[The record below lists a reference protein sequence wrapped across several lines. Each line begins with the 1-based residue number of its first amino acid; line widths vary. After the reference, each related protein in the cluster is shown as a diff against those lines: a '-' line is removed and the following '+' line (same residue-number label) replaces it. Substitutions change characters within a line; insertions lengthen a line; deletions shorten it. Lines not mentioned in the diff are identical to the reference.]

1 MELSFALVNS
11 NNIRTMMK
19 ELLLFLERADPEF
32 KAQCSSNI
40 VMSAERFASNK
51 RWHLETLFKVLV
63 AVSLYGTKLK
73 QEKKVIIIFS
83 LTVLLLG
90 WKLCTR

>member
-11 NNIRTMMK
+11 NNIRNMMK
-19 ELLLFLERADPEF
+19 ELLLFLERVDPEF

-40 VMSAERFASNK
+40 VMSAERFAPNK

-63 AVSLYGTKLK
+63 AVRNLFYNY
-73 QEKKVIIIFS
+73 I
-83 LTVLLLG
+83 
-90 WKLCTR
+90 

>member
-11 NNIRTMMK
+11 NNIRNMMK

-40 VMSAERFASNK
+40 VMSAERFAPNK

-63 AVSLYGTKLK
+63 AVCTFTGSHNARYANA
-73 QEKKVIIIFS
+73 
-83 LTVLLLG
+83 TV
-90 WKLCTR
+90 TDIQFFFNF